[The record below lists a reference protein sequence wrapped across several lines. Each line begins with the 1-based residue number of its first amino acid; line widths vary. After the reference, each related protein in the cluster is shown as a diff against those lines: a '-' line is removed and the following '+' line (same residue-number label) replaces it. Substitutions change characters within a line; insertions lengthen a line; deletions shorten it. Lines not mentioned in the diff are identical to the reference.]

1 MNCRDIG
8 EAGHSTLKGVAGS
21 FAKGLVALPKV
32 VTIPKGKGKGKE
44 KAREEEEEE
53 EKEEEEEEF
62 VKPVQDTFTNMKLD
76 GILVGGSE
84 VAKGRRQEKSQAVVE
99 SEEEVSKGSSN
110 CGNDNTNNVPLAPKC
125 MASPALVTS
134 TKQQKTAASDKE
146 KEGEDVEMGES
157 TPVATVA
164 EVKGEEVMEVEE
176 NEESDKDT
184 MVCQHPLML
193 FLPLLSS

>member
-62 VKPVQDTFTNMKLD
+62 VKPVQDTFTNMKLVSLLKWRKALMVVD
-76 GILVGGSE
+76 TGLSTGVVLVK
-84 VAKGRRQEKSQAVVE
+84 AKGKWTVLP
-99 SEEEVSKGSSN
+99 G
-110 CGNDNTNNVPLAPKC
+110 LA
-125 MASPALVTS
+125 SI
-134 TKQQKTAASDKE
+134 
-146 KEGEDVEMGES
+146 
-157 TPVATVA
+157 
-164 EVKGEEVMEVEE
+164 
-176 NEESDKDT
+176 
-184 MVCQHPLML
+184 
-193 FLPLLSS
+193 